1 MHKEDIKNF
10 GLSEL
15 RKIIESMG
23 APGYRAK
30 QIFAWIYKKGVYS
43 FKAMDN
49 LPRPLLDE
57 LERDYCIGAF
67 ESSERLRSRD
77 GTEKFLFG
85 LSDRNFIETV
95 LISGKDRK
103 TICLSTQVGCK
114 FACPFCASG
123 RMGFVRDLTPSE
135 IIEQVLFLQ
144 RMTGHKITNYVF
156 MGMGEPLDNYK
167 NTSKAVL
174 IMNEKQG
181 LAIGARRITISTC
194 GVIPGIKNLS
204 GLRLQVNLS
213 VSLHAS
219 NDRLRDRLVPINK
232 KYPLKDLVEACGQYI
247 KKLEPIL
254 CEILK
259 KINITPLEINAR
271 AKHLYSL
278 YKKLLRHQMNF
289 DKIYDLVAARI
300 IVKDINDCY
309 LALGAI
315 HQVWRPIPGLIKD
328 YIAMPKPNGYQSLH
342 TSVFGPEEKIT
353 EIQIRTPEMHAQAEN
368 GVSAH
373 WAYKERNY
381 KNKNRYPKIDAEEIA
396 WI

>member
-1 MHKEDIKNF
+1 MHKEDIKNL

-15 RKIIESMG
+15 KKIIESIG

-49 LPRPLLDE
+49 LPRPLLDG
-57 LERDYCIGAF
+57 LERDYYIGAF
-67 ESSERLRSRD
+67 ESSEHLMSRD
-77 GTEKFLFG
+77 RTEKFLFG
-85 LSDRNFIETV
+85 LSDGNFIETV
-95 LISGKDRK
+95 LIFGKDRK

-123 RMGFVRDLTPSE
+123 RMGFVRDLTSSE
-135 IIEQVLFLQ
+135 IIEQILFLQ
-144 RMTGHKITNYVF
+144 RMIGHKMTNYVF

-204 GLRLQVNLS
+204 GLGPHVNLS

-232 KYPLKDLVEACGQYI
+232 KYPLEDLVEACGQYI
-247 KKLEPIL
+247 KKTNRMITLEYVLIRGENDSLEDAEGLAAIAKRLRAKVNLIEYSPVPGRGFKPPIKKDIDFFMSRL
-254 CEILK
+254 LNK
-259 KINITPLEINAR
+259 KIKTTLRISKGADIQAACGQLSGKRR
-271 AKHLYSL
+271 A
-278 YKKLLRHQMNF
+278 
-289 DKIYDLVAARI
+289 
-300 IVKDINDCY
+300 
-309 LALGAI
+309 
-315 HQVWRPIPGLIKD
+315 
-328 YIAMPKPNGYQSLH
+328 
-342 TSVFGPEEKIT
+342 
-353 EIQIRTPEMHAQAEN
+353 
-368 GVSAH
+368 
-373 WAYKERNY
+373 
-381 KNKNRYPKIDAEEIA
+381 
-396 WI
+396 